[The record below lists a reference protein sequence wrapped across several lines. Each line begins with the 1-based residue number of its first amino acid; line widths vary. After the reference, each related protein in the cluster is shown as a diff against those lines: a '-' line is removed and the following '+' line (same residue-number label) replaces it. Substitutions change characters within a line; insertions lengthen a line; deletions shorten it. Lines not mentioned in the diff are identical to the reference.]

1 MPMLARHLGKRR
13 RRCRLLAGRNV
24 PLSRRRLAGETPKPL
39 TGTVRATAI
48 RLRDSVG
55 ALRGFVAPLDAA
67 PVCRSAT
74 DSSALESE
82 RAQEG
87 ESPSLAELPARN

>member
-1 MPMLARHLGKRR
+1 MREPHCHSFKGSALAVAALRQPRPRPADGPGSVTL
-13 RRCRLLAGRNV
+13 V
-24 PLSRRRLAGETPKPL
+24 SR
-39 TGTVRATAI
+39 TGAQ
-48 RLRDSVG
+48 
-55 ALRGFVAPLDAA
+55 RGFVAPLNAA